1 MSFPIKCYAC
11 GNAFDTLKVTAALK
25 CARCGSD
32 DIDLDDR
39 TASSPGTGWN
49 QPRPDRLEGWNDYAG
64 PLPGR
69 NPAAGQN
76 LVGDNTTTCQACGG
90 TGVDTR
96 ASGGGYNEVPC
107 RNCHGTGQQA
117 THHTDPGSV
126 NDATTSGPP
135 VGGARYTANVTT
147 SPFTWTTGSSN
158 FTNSNSVTYTVTY
171 PKQAGRRSSDPM
183 GSADDYIRGTD
194 PDYDNRSGDV
204 RKADTRAPELKYR
217 QNHPYSHGTKPLPLS
232 GAKCPSCGNSNTQL
246 IRDSKDEAWWH
257 CPNCGS
263 LANVDRNP
271 EVNPFNP
278 PADFKPD
285 RDFEKKKRVA
295 FRRKK
300 EEPKTGKALK
310 MVHATLQTNPGLTV
324 GQALTLVRNAL
335 AKYPE

>member
-11 GNAFDTLKVTAALK
+11 GGNFDTLKVTAALK

-39 TASSPGTGWN
+39 TAASGGTGWN

-76 LVGDNTTTCQACGG
+76 LVGGNTSVCQACGG
-90 TGVDTR
+90 TGIDER
-96 ASGGGYNEVPC
+96 ASGGGYNEIPC

-117 THHTDPGSV
+117 THTTTPGPV
-126 NDATTSGPP
+126 NDGTTSGPP
-135 VGGARYTANVTT
+135 VGGARFTASASV
-147 SPFTWTTGSSN
+147 PFYSIT
-158 FTNSNSVTYTVTY
+158 TNSNANNVTYTITS
-171 PKQAGRRSSDPM
+171 GRRSSDPL

-194 PDYDNRSGDV
+194 PDYDKRSENGEP
-204 RKADTRAPELKYR
+204 RKAPSRSPHVKYR
-217 QNHPYSHGTKPLPLS
+217 TSDAYASPHTNAPLPLS
-232 GAKCPSCGNSNTQL
+232 APCPECGASSTQL
-246 IRDSKDEAWWH
+246 IRDDKDHAWWH

-263 LANVDRNP
+263 LANVDKNP
-271 EVNPFNP
+271 SVNPF
-278 PADFKPD
+278 DRSTYSGPD
-285 RDFEKKKRVA
+285 RGFAEKKRVA

-300 EEPKTGKALK
+300 VEKDGKVLK
-310 MVHATLQTNPGLTV
+310 MVRATLQTNPGLST

-335 AKYPE
+335 LKYPE